1 METAWMWTCHCGG
14 ILAKMTHLLSKTRES
29 SPSARS
35 KMNVARTRK
44 RPTRRDLV
52 AFVVCEGE
60 QKEEPMEVVGLG
72 GGRLEGSVRVG
83 GAPALMVYYV
93 IL

>member
-1 METAWMWTCHCGG
+1 
-14 ILAKMTHLLSKTRES
+14 
-29 SPSARS
+29 
-35 KMNVARTRK
+35 MNVARTLK

-52 AFVVCEGE
+52 AFVVREEE

-83 GAPALMVYYV
+83 GAPALMVYCGLRYFV
-93 IL
+93 VASVVDFS